1 MRKLLALT
9 LSIVL
14 SISLAPI
21 AKSSEAELG
30 KRCKKI
36 GQRAS
41 DDGQSLVCR
50 KKENR
55 KVWVVANKQQP
66 KPTASASPKASAS
79 PSTTATQ
86 EPAAKGITRAEVA
99 AKNSSSNCWTIV
111 GNKVYDLTQW
121 ISRHPGGS
129 GAITSLCG
137 VDGTSGFRGKH
148 GSSGRPNSILDGYYI
163 GDLKN

>member
-14 SISLAPI
+14 GISLAPI

-50 KKENR
+50 KKGNR
-55 KVWVVANKQQP
+55 NVWVVANKQQP
-66 KPTASASPKASAS
+66 KPTASASPSA
-79 PSTTATQ
+79 TATQ
-86 EPAAKGITRAEVA
+86 EPTSKGITRAEVA
-99 AKNSSSNCWTIV
+99 SKNSSSSCWTII
-111 GNKVYDLTQW
+111 GNKVYDVTEF
-121 ISRHPGGS
+121 IGKHKGGS
-129 GAITSLCG
+129 GRIENLCG
-137 VDGTSGFRGKH
+137 KDGTSNFRGQH
-148 GSSGRPNSILDGYYI
+148 GTSGGPNLTLDRYYI
-163 GDLKN
+163 GDLK

>member
-50 KKENR
+50 KKGNR
-55 KVWVVANKQQP
+55 NVWVVANKQQP
-66 KPTASASPKASAS
+66 KPTASASPSA
-79 PSTTATQ
+79 TATQ
-86 EPAAKGITRAEVA
+86 EPTSKGITRAEVA
-99 AKNSSSNCWTIV
+99 SKNSSSSCWTII
-111 GNKVYDLTQW
+111 GNKVYDVTEF
-121 ISRHPGGS
+121 IGKHKGGS
-129 GAITSLCG
+129 GRIENLCG
-137 VDGTSGFRGKH
+137 KDGTSNFRGQH
-148 GSSGRPNSILDGYYI
+148 GTSGGPNLTLDRYYI
-163 GDLKN
+163 GDLK

>member
-1 MRKLLALT
+1 MHKLLALT

-36 GQRAS
+36 GQRSS

-50 KKENR
+50 KKGNR
-55 KVWVVANKQQP
+55 NVWVVANKQQP
-66 KPTASASPKASAS
+66 KPTASAS

-129 GAITSLCG
+129 GSISSLCG
-137 VDGTSGFRGKH
+137 IDGTSRFRNQH
-148 GSSGRPNSILDGYYI
+148 GSSGRPNSTLDGYYI
-163 GDLKN
+163 GDLKS

>member
-1 MRKLLALT
+1 MRKLIVLT
-9 LSIVL
+9 LSILL
-14 SISLAPI
+14 SISLAPL
-21 AKSSEAELG
+21 AKSSEAEPG

-41 DDGQSLVCR
+41 DDGQILVCR
-50 KKENR
+50 KKGNR
-55 KVWVVANKQQP
+55 NVWVVANKQQP
-66 KPTASASPKASAS
+66 KPTASAS

-99 AKNSSSNCWTIV
+99 AKNTSSNCWTII

-121 ISRHPGGS
+121 VSRHPGGS
-129 GAITSLCG
+129 SAIASICG
-137 VDGTSGFRGKH
+137 IDGTSRFKSQH
-148 GSSGRPNSILDGYYI
+148 ASSGRANGTLDGYYI

>member
-14 SISLAPI
+14 GISLAPI

-50 KKENR
+50 KKGNR
-55 KVWVVANKQQP
+55 NVWVVANKQQP
-66 KPTASASPKASAS
+66 KPTASASPSA
-79 PSTTATQ
+79 TATQ
-86 EPAAKGITRAEVA
+86 EPTSKGITRAEVA
-99 AKNSSSNCWTIV
+99 SKNSSSSCWTII
-111 GNKVYDLTQW
+111 GNKVYDVTEF
-121 ISRHPGGS
+121 IGKHKGGS
-129 GAITSLCG
+129 GRIENLCG
-137 VDGTSGFRGKH
+137 KDGTSNFRGQH
-148 GSSGRPNSILDGYYI
+148 GTSGGPNLTLDRYYI
-163 GDLKN
+163 GDVK

>member
-50 KKENR
+50 KKGNR
-55 KVWVVANKQQP
+55 NVWVVANKQQP
-66 KPTASASPKASAS
+66 KPTASASPSA
-79 PSTTATQ
+79 TATQ

-129 GAITSLCG
+129 GSISSLCG
-137 VDGTSGFRGKH
+137 IDGTSRFRNQH
-148 GSSGRPNSILDGYYI
+148 GSSGRPNSTLDGYYI

>member
-14 SISLAPI
+14 GISLAPI

-50 KKENR
+50 KKGNR
-55 KVWVVANKQQP
+55 NVWVVANKQQP
-66 KPTASASPKASAS
+66 KPTASASPT
-79 PSTTATQ
+79 TTATQ

-129 GAITSLCG
+129 GSISSLCG
-137 VDGTSGFRGKH
+137 IDGTSRFRNQH
-148 GSSGRPNSILDGYYI
+148 GSSGRPNSTLDGYYI
-163 GDLKN
+163 GDLKS